1 MPPKNMHFTW
11 FTGNLHKIVK
21 TISTI
26 CVHCNKL
33 STKLVHSK
41 NQAFKG
47 ILFTLQK
54 YDQKSKVVP

>member
-21 TISTI
+21 TLSTI

-54 YDQKSKVVP
+54 YD